1 MTHEDRIKLAQDA
14 FRKFSPIY
22 FAEMAI
28 DLQAKAASYA
38 LAHCGKSEEQ
48 IEEYL
53 ITHGYVPKQNEDD
66 TSK

>member
-1 MTHEDRIKLAQDA
+1 MTHEERLKLAQEA
-14 FRKFSPIY
+14 FWKFDPIH
-22 FAEMAI
+22 FAAMAI
-28 DLQAKAASYA
+28 DLQSKAASFA